1 MYNFLA
7 DILPFDPDRNRRV
20 VEDVPKIV
28 TDSLDTIQ
36 NTVQEVTDGVSSGGG
51 HSLFYIIGGIVAA
64 LVGLGFL
71 IFMVRNYLKS
81 GQVKESLG

>member
-1 MYNFLA
+1 
-7 DILPFDPDRNRRV
+7 
-20 VEDVPKIV
+20 
-28 TDSLDTIQ
+28 
-36 NTVQEVTDGVSSGGG
+36 
-51 HSLFYIIGGIVAA
+51 VAA